1 MEITKD
7 TQLRVRGGIKSLI
20 LKELEKGETVEL
32 LEEMETWS
40 KVKTSDSVIGYV
52 ENKRLGNFNTITE
65 MPIEDYVPKEYTSL
79 SLPGKVS
86 LGWHAV
92 GGVAG
97 NSTLGDMLAEAR
109 GLNVIAPT
117 WFSITDNEG
126 SIRSYASK
134 EYVEKAHGSGL
145 QVWGVWDNFNYKNE
159 TGADVNSYEILS
171 STTKRQRLSESIVNT
186 ATDLGL
192 DGVNI
197 DFESLTE
204 ECGVHYIQFLKELS
218 VLCREKGLILSIDNY
233 VPFNFNNYYRLDI
246 QGQIADYVII
256 MGYDEH
262 WRGSGDPGSVA
273 SIDYVSNGLD
283 RTLAQVPAEK
293 VVNALPFYTILWKTE
308 GNKVTDEYIRLN
320 NVADFLQR
328 VNVEPTWDEATCQ
341 NYAEWKSGN
350 TTYQI
355 WVEDTESIRV
365 KLNVMSS
372 KNLGGVA
379 VWRLG
384 YGNTEV
390 WELIAAYV
398 AL

>member
-1 MEITKD
+1 M
-7 TQLRVRGGIKSLI
+7 
-20 LKELEKGETVEL
+20 
-32 LEEMETWS
+32 
-40 KVKTSDSVIGYV
+40 
-52 ENKRLGNFNTITE
+52 
-65 MPIEDYVPKEYTSL
+65 
-79 SLPGKVS
+79 
-86 LGWHAV
+86 
-92 GGVAG
+92 
-97 NSTLGDMLAEAR
+97 
-109 GLNVIAPT
+109 
-117 WFSITDNEG
+117 
-126 SIRSYASK
+126 
-134 EYVEKAHGSGL
+134 
-145 QVWGVWDNFNYKNE
+145 
-159 TGADVNSYEILS
+159 
-171 STTKRQRLSESIVNT
+171 
-186 ATDLGL
+186 
-192 DGVNI
+192 
-197 DFESLTE
+197 
-204 ECGVHYIQFLKELS
+204 
-218 VLCREKGLILSIDNY
+218 
-233 VPFNFNNYYRLDI
+233 
-246 QGQIADYVII
+246 
-256 MGYDEH
+256 
-262 WRGSGDPGSVA
+262 A